1 MQHYIRTVTE
11 EKETEKDIFYLT
23 TNSDAWKISHPHEK
37 IGTFQFSSSVHF
49 PPPRL
54 MPVNRSLLL
63 FFPQHPKSCQNTLHE
78 HDITFQVLT
87 VITEKK
93 EYKKSHRFFFKLR
106 SINSYAF
113 ALFKSPQQIQLFLPR
128 DSSFECCFPPPIIKN
143 VAPICSFTLKGIPE
157 VHDWNFLCSVNG
169 TTIVV
174 AMKITLT
181 ANKLT
186 KS

>member
-1 MQHYIRTVTE
+1 MLGKFHIHMKKLAHSNFLVQF
-11 EKETEKDIFYLT
+11 IF
-23 TNSDAWKISHPHEK
+23 
-37 IGTFQFSSSVHF
+37 
-49 PPPRL
+49 PPRL

-63 FFPQHPKSCQNTLHE
+63 FFPQHPKSCQDTLHE
-78 HDITFQVLT
+78 HDITFPVLT
-87 VITEKK
+87 VITEKNK
-93 EYKKSHRFFFKLR
+93 YKKVTVLT
-106 SINSYAF
+106 INSYAF

-128 DSSFECCFPPPIIKN
+128 DSSFECCFSPLPPIIKN

-157 VHDWNFLCSVNG
+157 VHDWSFLCSVNG

-181 ANKLT
+181 GNKLT